1 MTAVNVLR
9 YVAALALGDWQVEV
23 RLRLWLLGVSLDA
36 PRRPLGQEREK
47 RDIDAHPPEVCLF
60 DQRICFF
67 RQAGVLPL

>member
-23 RLRLWLLGVSLDA
+23 RFVFWILGVSLEA
-36 PRRPLGQEREK
+36 SRRPLGQEREK
-47 RDIDAHPPEVCLF
+47 RDLDAHPPEVCLF
-60 DQRICFF
+60 NHCICFF